1 MKRNVYLTYLGNK
14 RDIDSIDATIGFTKL
29 FPELAAAAFLQRG
42 YIHVAE
48 HCQALLS
55 ALRRKRG
62 DLTKDL
68 KGKSVKGILLSGSKL
83 SLIGLTKFRSWIM
96 RLVRMSVS
104 RSHNSRITTLRNFL
118 FQ

>member
-1 MKRNVYLTYLGNK
+1 MYLTYLRNK
-14 RDIDSIDATIGFTKL
+14 RDINSIDATSGLTKL

-83 SLIGLTKFRSWIM
+83 SLIGQMKFRSCIM
-96 RLVRMSVS
+96 SILNFRYISPLV
-104 RSHNSRITTLRNFL
+104 
-118 FQ
+118 